1 VAVVVECPACLWP
14 TVLEERGPSEDPS
27 ILLTGTA
34 RIGGARARIVA
45 IRVNSTQ
52 EWTPDFRRGVAE
64 DTYHEN
70 DLDEVLQTVLEEFQT
85 VASELG
91 DLLGDSDPSV
101 VELATG
107 HYSVW
112 VIPTSFGS

>member
-1 VAVVVECPACLWP
+1 VAVEFPACVWP
-14 TVLEERGPSEDPS
+14 NVLEEQGPSEDPS

-34 RIGGARARIVA
+34 RIGGAEARIVA
-45 IRVNSTQ
+45 IRVSSTQ
-52 EWTPDFRRGVAE
+52 EWAPDFKRGVAE
-64 DTYHEN
+64 DSYQGN
-70 DLDEVLQTVLEEFQT
+70 GLDEVLQMALEEFQA

-91 DLLGDSDPSV
+91 DLLGDSRLSV

-112 VIPTSFGS
+112 VIPASFGS